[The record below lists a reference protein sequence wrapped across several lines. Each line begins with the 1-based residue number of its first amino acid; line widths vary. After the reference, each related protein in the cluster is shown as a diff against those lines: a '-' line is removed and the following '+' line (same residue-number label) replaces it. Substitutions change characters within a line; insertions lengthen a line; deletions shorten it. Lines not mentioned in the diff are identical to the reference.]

1 MAIDLLSILQDEK
14 RSFSFLSQGV
24 GLMADLD
31 LGTEHLRW
39 MGSNRFVYGFL
50 RGSKYYPS
58 AIVPSLNFFASPNAQ
73 GVPVR
78 NLCQDRGVGKGGHGR
93 SLARVHEFSTP
104 FRHLPSG
111 GRNHYGTSTSALCRR
126 TRRMDHL
133 RGSHS
138 VHVCRKGPIHEPVMH
153 TPTCIPIHAR

>member
-14 RSFSFLSQGV
+14 RSFSFLSQSV

-50 RGSKYYPS
+50 RGSKYCPS
-58 AIVPSLNFFASPNAQ
+58 AIVPSLNVFASPNSQ

-78 NLCQDRGVGKGGHGR
+78 NLCQERGVRKGGHGR
-93 SLARVHEFSTP
+93 SLARVHEFSAP
-104 FRHLPSG
+104 FRRLASG
-111 GRNHYGTSTSALCRR
+111 GRNYGASTSALCRR
-126 TRRMDHL
+126 TRWMDHL
-133 RGSHS
+133 RGTHS
-138 VHVCRKGPIHEPVMH
+138 VHVCRKGPIHELVMH
-153 TPTCIPIHAR
+153 TPTGFPIHA

>member
-14 RSFSFLSQGV
+14 RSFSFSCQIV

-31 LGTEHLRW
+31 LDTVHLRW
-39 MGSNRFVYGFL
+39 MGSNRFLYGYL
-50 RGSKYYPS
+50 RGSKYCLS
-58 AIVPSLNFFASPNAQ
+58 AIMLSLNFFSSPDSQ

-78 NLCQDRGVGKGGHGR
+78 NLCQDRGAVKGGHGR

-104 FRHLPSG
+104 FRRLASG
-111 GRNHYGTSTSALCRR
+111 GRDCDGTSTSALCRR
-126 TRRMDHL
+126 TRWMDHL
-133 RGSHS
+133 RGSRS

-153 TPTCIPIHAR
+153 TPTGFPIHAR